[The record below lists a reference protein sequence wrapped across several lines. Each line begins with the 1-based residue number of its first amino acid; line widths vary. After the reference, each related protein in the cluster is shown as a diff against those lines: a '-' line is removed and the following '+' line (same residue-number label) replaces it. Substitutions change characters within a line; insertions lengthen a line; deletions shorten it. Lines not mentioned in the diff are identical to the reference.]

1 MHGSSAASHH
11 SVSMQQLCNSAQ
23 IGSSDLHEHVAR
35 VAICRRRLSVMEPAW
50 AHLGPLQ
57 ACQLH
62 TDVQAAAIWG
72 AAAANA
78 LLLQPWLELW
88 SAAATA
94 SRERGSPI

>member
-1 MHGSSAASHH
+1 MTY
-11 SVSMQQLCNSAQ
+11 
-23 IGSSDLHEHVAR
+23 HEHVAR

-62 TDVQAAAIWG
+62 TDVQAAAICG